1 VVTAHHRTPSSNG
14 PRVCT
19 LYKNFQITCKNM
31 LTKAM
36 LCEQLSQKLHPD
48 TVRVLAR
55 WEPLLLSFSLAS
67 SCYGGNTI
75 TTPSFVCECWIA
87 DNELQESRTGCC
99 LLLTQIHPRAT
110 CIHSIAWGK
119 DGSKCLL
126 QQYTPWEVLC
136 RLYDQH
142 EHECSWHTEALVQAP
157 SQDWHLCL
165 LFYPRDPPT
174 AILQISSKCHKHLCN
189 GDLQAKSRQQE
200 ESTT

>member
-1 VVTAHHRTPSSNG
+1 VVTNHHRTPSSNG

-19 LYKNFQITCKNM
+19 LYKNFQIICRNM
-31 LTKAM
+31 FTKAM

-48 TVRVLAR
+48 TVRALAR

-99 LLLTQIHPRAT
+99 LLLTQIYPWAT

-126 QQYTPWEVLC
+126 HTLRSPVPVIWSAWTWVFMTYRSFSPSSFTRLASLSAVLSTGSTNC
-136 RLYDQH
+136 N
-142 EHECSWHTEALVQAP
+142 
-157 SQDWHLCL
+157 
-165 LFYPRDPPT
+165 PP
-174 AILQISSKCHKHLCN
+174 N
-189 GDLQAKSRQQE
+189 
-200 ESTT
+200 